1 MEPMYKVALCF
12 YPRMARS
19 FPVLETGELPQ
30 LSGHCRLF
38 AGDGGGTAIE
48 GTLLKKASIVWQG
61 IRKFPDRDHAGA
73 AHSLI
78 HKGGTVTHVDVANQ
92 S

>member
-1 MEPMYKVALCF
+1 M
-12 YPRMARS
+12 
-19 FPVLETGELPQ
+19 
-30 LSGHCRLF
+30 
-38 AGDGGGTAIE
+38 GGGTTIAIE
-48 GTLLKKASIVWQG
+48 GTLLKKASVVWQG
-61 IRKFPDRDHAGA
+61 IREFPDGDHAGR

>member
-1 MEPMYKVALCF
+1 MYKVALCF

-19 FPVLETGELPQ
+19 FPVLEKGVLPQ